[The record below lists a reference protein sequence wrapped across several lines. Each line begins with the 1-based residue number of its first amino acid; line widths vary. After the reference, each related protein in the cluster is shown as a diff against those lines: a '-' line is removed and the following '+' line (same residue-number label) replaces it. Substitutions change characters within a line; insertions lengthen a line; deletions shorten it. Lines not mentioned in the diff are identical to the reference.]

1 MGRKRFKDQ
10 ILCNILQ
17 MCAGGGASKTQ
28 IVYSC
33 NLNFQTVVPYLDLL
47 VRTGLA
53 ERLEGGHPRWRTT
66 ARGREAL
73 SHMQALEGLMGEEEA
88 VAESDGG

>member
-10 ILCNILQ
+10 ILWKILGVGG
-17 MCAGGGASKTQ
+17 GGGATKTQ

-53 ERLEGGHPRWRTT
+53 EQLEGGHPRWRTT